1 MVATVIDS
9 LVVELG
15 LDPKNFNQQQKEA
28 LANFKRMQD
37 EAVKSAKGIEEG
49 SRRIEQSI
57 GGIRTQAL
65 EMFAAFAGG
74 KGVIEFAAGL
84 VTGNAQLGR
93 LERNLGISGKEI
105 AKWQGAATIF
115 GGDAKSM
122 ASSFT
127 TLSDAFAGWKI
138 GIVSPLIADFRAIS
152 TAGGVIID
160 VNEGVEKSLLKLSQ
174 NLKNIHDS
182 GPDGPARAGL
192 LGRKIG
198 LDPALYDLMV
208 RGPDSLQKVLDY
220 VNKIGVST
228 ASDIDKFGEL
238 EKRFNSMGLKAESI
252 GRQVL
257 GGEHGGAS
265 VIMEIADFLNMTPGD
280 AWKFLNNP
288 NRKPFGQNEGLSG
301 AGAGVGS
308 KLFPEGGSPRVK
320 PGSGYVDAK
329 LGAVAAALQGK
340 FPELGEVTAGNDDY
354 HKGTGS
360 AHERNEAFDINLR
373 DGGANSAAVAQ
384 RVREELASIGLSAK
398 VIDEYKNPSARSTG
412 GHLHVQLLNA
422 AAAKGAGGRTVQME
436 INGPIT
442 IYSGQDDGKKIAGD
456 FRDELLKRQ
465 SETAQSIQG
474 LE

>member
-1 MVATVIDS
+1 MAATIIDS

-28 LANFKRMQD
+28 LANFKKMQE
-37 EAVKSAKGIEEG
+37 EAEKSAKGIEEG
-49 SRRIEQSI
+49 SRRISASI
-57 GGIRTQAL
+57 GGIRDQAL
-65 EMFAAFAGG
+65 GLFAAFAGG
-74 KGVIEFAAGL
+74 KSVVEFAAGL
-84 VTGNAQLGR
+84 VTSNASLGR

-122 ASSFT
+122 ALSFT
-127 TLSDAFAGWKI
+127 QLSDAFAGWKI

-174 NLKNIHDS
+174 NLKNIHDK
-182 GPDGPARAGL
+182 GPDGPATAAL

-220 VNKIGVST
+220 VQKIGVANQGNLDT
-228 ASDIDKFGEL
+228 FGEL
-238 EKRFNSMGLKAESI
+238 EKRINSMGLKAESL
-252 GRQVL
+252 GRKVL
-257 GGEHGGAS
+257 TGENGKGGLAGA
-265 VIMEIADFLNMTPGD
+265 IMEWADVLNMTPGE
-280 AWKFLNNP
+280 AWKYLNRTDRMAVRNGDVPQSGLPGQQMFPTTGAPLVNP
-288 NRKPFGQNEGLSG
+288 G
-301 AGAGVGS
+301 AG
-308 KLFPEGGSPRVK
+308 
-320 PGSGYVDAK
+320 YVETK

-340 FPELGEVTAGNDDY
+340 VPQLGVVTAGNDDY
-354 HKGTGS
+354 HKGTNS
-360 AHERNEAFDINLR
+360 AHARNEAFDINLKP
-373 DGGANSAAVAQ
+373 GADSSVVAQ
-384 RVREELASIGLSAK
+384 RVRDELAAMGLTAK
-398 VIDEYKNPSARSTG
+398 VIDEYKNPSSRSTG

-422 AAAKGAGGRTVQME
+422 AAAKNGGGGSPVE

-442 IYSGQDDGKKIAGD
+442 INAGAGADGQKIASD
-456 FRDELLKRQ
+456 FRDEIKRQ